1 MLGYDVFHNGNLA
14 TVLRI
19 RGSLL
24 GAPIIGIQHLN
35 EDGETY
41 LMKDRPE
48 GFEQIVYVAANEITE
63 AQGVD
68 S

>member
-1 MLGYDVFHNGNLA
+1 MLGYDVVHNGKLA

-19 RGSLL
+19 KGSLL

-35 EDGETY
+35 EYGESY
-41 LMKDRPE
+41 LIEDRPE
-48 GFEQIVYVAANEITE
+48 GFEQIIFVSLSEITE